1 MDRGPAPFR
10 AANVRPT
17 NPFLPKAG
25 AYSAL
30 CVTAVLEAPFGWQ
43 VLVPESDGAGVVGGT
58 AGSPAQAEQ
67 MSPRL
72 VARGERVCGGVLVS
86 ITAGTESTCPS
97 ISHTH
102 TRVETSAM
110 HHRHRHPPN

>member
-1 MDRGPAPFR
+1 MAEYEWTEVQHPSGQRTYDPRTR
-10 AANVRPT
+10 S
-17 NPFLPKAG
+17 LPKAG

-30 CVTAVLEAPFGWQ
+30 CVGTMAVLEAPFGWQ

-72 VARGERVCGGVLVS
+72 VAQGERVLRGRLS
-86 ITAGTESTCPS
+86 
-97 ISHTH
+97 
-102 TRVETSAM
+102 
-110 HHRHRHPPN
+110 

>member
-1 MDRGPAPFR
+1 MDRGPAPLR

-30 CVTAVLEAPFGWQ
+30 GVGTMAVLEAPFGWQ

-72 VARGERVCGGVLVS
+72 VARGERGLWGRLS
-86 ITAGTESTCPS
+86 
-97 ISHTH
+97 
-102 TRVETSAM
+102 
-110 HHRHRHPPN
+110 